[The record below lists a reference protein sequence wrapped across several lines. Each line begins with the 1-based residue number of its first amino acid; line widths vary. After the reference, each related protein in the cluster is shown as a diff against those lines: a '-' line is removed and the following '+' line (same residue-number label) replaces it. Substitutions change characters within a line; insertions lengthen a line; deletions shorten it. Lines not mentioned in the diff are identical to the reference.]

1 MNISGIRPSEGF
13 YSYNSIRVNELRNSQ
28 IMSSKQAVDDTASQQ
43 SIADDTADYE
53 DARARQSFTS
63 LDYAK
68 TYDSNASYELKGADS
83 DISTLDVAKAVS
95 DLDKDKVLQQYQH
108 LVTGVSQ
115 TDFSGYPDCRDAF
128 IKSLNVTLNLAMDEQ
143 FVIHTPL
150 MWIDKAETWALADEL
165 GVLELIRT
173 ETLTCYNGVQG
184 DGCGHCPACTLRR
197 EGLEKYLKSKNQ

>member
-108 LVTGVSQ
+108 
-115 TDFSGYPDCRDAF
+115 
-128 IKSLNVTLNLAMDEQ
+128 
-143 FVIHTPL
+143 FVGS
-150 MWIDKAETWALADEL
+150 AD
-165 GVLELIRT
+165 GIVM
-173 ETLTCYNGVQG
+173 QQA
-184 DGCGHCPACTLRR
+184 P
-197 EGLEKYLKSKNQ
+197 

>member
-63 LDYAK
+63 LDYAN

-95 DLDKDKVLQQYQH
+95 DLDKDKVLQQYQGRYH
-108 LVTGVSQ
+108 QAVGKPSVC
-115 TDFSGYPDCRDAF
+115 FA
-128 IKSLNVTLNLAMDEQ
+128 
-143 FVIHTPL
+143 
-150 MWIDKAETWALADEL
+150 
-165 GVLELIRT
+165 
-173 ETLTCYNGVQG
+173 
-184 DGCGHCPACTLRR
+184 LRR
-197 EGLEKYLKSKNQ
+197 CRRLSSVRQSPWP

>member
-53 DARARQSFTS
+53 AARARQSFTS

-95 DLDKDKVLQQYQH
+95 DLDKDKVLQHFVGSADGMVMQQAA
-108 LVTGVSQ
+108 LNEQINRETEN
-115 TDFSGYPDCRDAF
+115 F
-128 IKSLNVTLNLAMDEQ
+128 IL
-143 FVIHTPL
+143 
-150 MWIDKAETWALADEL
+150 
-165 GVLELIRT
+165 
-173 ETLTCYNGVQG
+173 
-184 DGCGHCPACTLRR
+184 
-197 EGLEKYLKSKNQ
+197 